1 MCGGLGP
8 FKGNQSVNVDA
19 MVIFTVMVS
28 FMLMVSVMG
37 MVRIGVRVRI
47 ALGSPGG
54 WHTK

>member
-28 FMLMVSVMG
+28 FMVMVSVMG
-37 MVRIGVRVRI
+37 MVRIGVRI
-47 ALGSPGG
+47 TWWLA
-54 WHTK
+54 H